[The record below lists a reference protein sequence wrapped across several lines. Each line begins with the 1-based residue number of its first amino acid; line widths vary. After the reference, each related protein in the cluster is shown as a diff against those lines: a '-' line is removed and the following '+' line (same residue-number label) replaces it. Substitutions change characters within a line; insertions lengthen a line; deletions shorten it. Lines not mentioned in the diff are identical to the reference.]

1 MLCLVELLEQFNI
14 ASHDAPDFSFWA
26 SDEEELSTAA
36 SEGRPMPSDAEVSA
50 ELPPLDAMAQSECK
64 TELVAMIAWAT
75 KSFRL
80 EWNPPPCPEH
90 SRWMIGIWAPVVEGA
105 FN

>member
-1 MLCLVELLEQFNI
+1 MLCLVEQFNV

-26 SDEEELSTAA
+26 LDEEELSTAA
-36 SEGRPMPSDAEVSA
+36 LEDRPMPSDAEVSA
-50 ELPPLDAMAQSECK
+50 ELPPLDAMAQCK

-75 KSFRL
+75 ESFGL

-90 SRWMIGIWAPVVEGA
+90 SRWMIDIWAPVVEGT
-105 FN
+105 FY